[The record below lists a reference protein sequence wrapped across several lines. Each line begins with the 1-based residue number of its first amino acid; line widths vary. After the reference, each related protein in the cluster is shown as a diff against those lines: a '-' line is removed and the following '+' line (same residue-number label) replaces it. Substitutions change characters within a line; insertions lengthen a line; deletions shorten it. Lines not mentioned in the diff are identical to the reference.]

1 MGVGTS
7 CVRLTTSPAETTP
20 SGVVSAVSGRTE
32 MPAPSRAACN
42 GVADTGVV
50 VPATTRPPGVR
61 ATAVS
66 PIAMPVAS
74 KVVSRTGSPPGARR
88 TTLRAVTR
96 PSASGPMA
104 TPVTSEAAVDVTAPM
119 SSASTVDEVDQAG
132 AGPPSAAG
140 AAPLR
145 AVASALRS
153 VAAAR
158 IVLPG
163 PSTVCSGVVVDP
175 AVAISG

>member
-1 MGVGTS
+1 MAVGTS

-20 SGVVSAVSGRTE
+20 SGVVSTVSGRTE
-32 MPAPSRAACN
+32 MPAPSRTGCN
-42 GVADTGVV
+42 GEADTGVV
-50 VPATTRPPGVR
+50 VPATTSPAGVR
-61 ATAVS
+61 ATAV
-66 PIAMPVAS
+66 PAIVRPVAS

-96 PSASGPMA
+96 PSASGPMV
-104 TPVTSEAAVDVTAPM
+104 TPVTSDSAVDVTAPT
-119 SSASTVDEVDQAG
+119 SSASTVDVVAQAG
-132 AGPPSAAG
+132 AGPPSATG

-158 IVLPG
+158 MVLPG
-163 PSTVCSGVVVDP
+163 PSTFCSGVVVDP
-175 AVAISG
+175 AVAMSG